1 MSPIDARTNRATTC
15 NEVAIRTLHHWW
27 KGTAE
32 LAHVFEGMH
41 AAKERRSSAPASLTS
56 LYRQRLY
63 RLLQLTTDDVS
74 RQIHDGALQW
84 DCWRRSCLRNRL
96 KLLLWAE
103 LKVLNLGSI
112 WMLRSNRV
120 TAFISVCNWLVGNVK
135 AAELGFYRLHLT
147 DGITSATSRARV
159 SLGFFFFFKLVLST
173 DTLLASY

>member
-1 MSPIDARTNRATTC
+1 MCVLFYSYISNVTYWRPTNRATTC

-41 AAKERRSSAPASLTS
+41 AAEERRSSAPASSTS

-74 RQIHDGALQW
+74 RQIRQKRHIHDGALQW
-84 DCWRRSCLRNRL
+84 DCWRSCLRNRL

-103 LKVLNLGSI
+103 LEVRGRPESWEYMDAEIEPSNAIHISMQLACWQREGCWARLLSFASHWRKNISI
-112 WMLRSNRV
+112 
-120 TAFISVCNWLVGNVK
+120 GN
-135 AAELGFYRLHLT
+135 
-147 DGITSATSRARV
+147 
-159 SLGFFFFFKLVLST
+159 
-173 DTLLASY
+173 